1 MKFSEYRYERPDV
14 AQIEEQFKAL
24 IQEFNEATSLEAQ
37 DALIGKI
44 NKLRSDVSTQFE
56 LVMIRHSIDTNDE
69 FYKAEQDFIDE
80 TGPVIQEYITDYYR
94 VLVNSKFREGL
105 EAKWGRQ
112 LFQLAEL
119 SLKTFH
125 PDIIEDLQAENKLGT
140 EYSKLIAAARIPFE
154 GEERTLSQ
162 LAPFGLSTD
171 RDMRRRA
178 SEAKYEYFA
187 EHEAEFDR
195 IYDEMVKLRTKMAHK
210 LGFNNYVEMAY
221 ANLSRT
227 DYNAEMVANFRKQV
241 QEKIVP
247 VAMKLKE
254 RQRNRI
260 GVDSLHYYDDK
271 FSFKSGNATPKGD
284 PEWIIQ
290 NGAKMYAELSPETD
304 EFFQFMMDKDLM
316 DLVAKKGK
324 QSGGYCTYISG
335 YRSPYIFSNF
345 NGTSH
350 DIDVLTH
357 EVGHA
362 FQVFESRDYETPEY
376 AFPTYEACEIHS
388 MSMEFF
394 CWPCMEYFFKEDTD
408 KYRFN
413 HLAEALLFIPYGVS
427 VDEFQ
432 HFVYENPN
440 ATPAERKQAWRDI
453 ERKYLPHRQYEDQ
466 AYLERGGFW
475 HQQGHIFRS
484 PFYYIDYTLAQICA
498 FQFWKKMHENREQ
511 AWSDYLHLCKQGG
524 SKSFLELVKE
534 AKLISPFEDGCV
546 ASVIDVIENW
556 LNAVDDTAL

>member
-1 MKFSEYRYERPDV
+1 
-14 AQIEEQFKAL
+14 
-24 IQEFNEATSLEAQ
+24 
-37 DALIGKI
+37 
-44 NKLRSDVSTQFE
+44 
-56 LVMIRHSIDTNDE
+56 
-69 FYKAEQDFIDE
+69 
-80 TGPVIQEYITDYYR
+80 
-94 VLVNSKFREGL
+94 
-105 EAKWGRQ
+105 
-112 LFQLAEL
+112 
-119 SLKTFH
+119 
-125 PDIIEDLQAENKLGT
+125 
-140 EYSKLIAAARIPFE
+140 
-154 GEERTLSQ
+154 
-162 LAPFGLSTD
+162 
-171 RDMRRRA
+171 
-178 SEAKYEYFA
+178 
-187 EHEAEFDR
+187 
-195 IYDEMVKLRTKMAHK
+195 
-210 LGFNNYVEMAY
+210 
-221 ANLSRT
+221 
-227 DYNAEMVANFRKQV
+227 
-241 QEKIVP
+241 
-247 VAMKLKE
+247 MKLKE

-260 GVDSLHYYDDK
+260 GVESLHYYDDK

-394 CWPCMEYFFKEDTD
+394 CWPWMEYFFKEDTD

-440 ATPAERKQAWRDI
+440 ATPTERKQAWRDI

-466 AYLERGGFW
+466 DYLERGGFW

-484 PFYYIDYTLAQICA
+484 PFYYIDYTLAQICT

>member
-1 MKFSEYRYERPDV
+1 VKFSEYRYERPDV
-14 AQIEEQFKAL
+14 AKIEEQFKAL

-44 NKLRSDVSTQFE
+44 NQLRSDVSTQFE

-94 VLVNSKFREGL
+94 ALVNSKFRVGL

-178 SEAKYEYFA
+178 SEAKYAYFT

-247 VAMKLKE
+247 VATKLKE

-260 GVDSLHYYDDK
+260 GVDRLRYYDDK

-284 PEWIIQ
+284 PEWIIE

-304 EFFQFMMDKDLM
+304 EFFQFMMDKGLM
-316 DLVAKKGK
+316 DLVAKTGK

-335 YRSPYIFSNF
+335 YRSPFIFSNF

-394 CWPCMEYFFKEDTD
+394 CWPWMEYFFKEDTD

-432 HFVYENPN
+432 HFVYENPD

-466 AYLERGGFW
+466 EYLERGGFW

-511 AWSDYLHLCKQGG
+511 AWSNYLHLCKQGG

-546 ASVIDVIENW
+546 GSVIDVIENW
-556 LNAVDDTAL
+556 LNAVDDSAL